1 LNLWI
6 DALRKAGIPDKPPLP
21 LPDKPSIAVLPFV
34 NMSEDKGQEYFS
46 DGLTEEIIT
55 ALSKTPKLFVIARNS
70 TFVYKGKA
78 VNIQQVSRELGVKY
92 VLEGSVRRSGDQ
104 LRITT
109 QLIDATTGNHL
120 WAERYDREMKDVFAV
135 QDEITMKIL
144 NNVKVKLTGGEDE
157 IFLSAKRAI
166 NLQAYLKILEGIAY
180 SNESKFIEARKLF
193 EEALSLD
200 RKAPAYGW
208 MAWTYL
214 MDVYFG
220 PTATRA
226 QSLGK
231 AFEYA
236 EKCLEQDDPNEGCNR
251 TIGHAYLLKRDYEK
265 AFYYGSRSI
274 ELNPNSAISAS
285 MLGWTLRSVGRYED
299 AIKEFERALRL
310 DPLNTT
316 FALTQMGMT
325 YLIMRRYDDSIS
337 ACRKALEGNF
347 GNLGAHLTLAM
358 AYSSSGKMD
367 EARAAA
373 SDVLKVSPNFS
384 VEHFAKA
391 LPSKHEEDRAFV
403 VDALRKAGLK

>member
-1 LNLWI
+1 
-6 DALRKAGIPDKPPLP
+6 
-21 LPDKPSIAVLPFV
+21 V
-34 NMSEDKGQEYFS
+34 N
-46 DGLTEEIIT
+46 
-55 ALSKTPKLFVIARNS
+55 V
-70 TFVYKGKA
+70 
-78 VNIQQVSRELGVKY
+78 QQVSRELGVRY

-104 LRITT
+104 LRITA
-109 QLIDATTGNHL
+109 QLIDATTGNHI

-157 IFLSAKRAI
+157 ILLSAKRAT

-180 SNESKFIEARKLF
+180 NNESKFTEARKLF

-208 MAWTYL
+208 VAFTYL
-214 MDVYFG
+214 MDVWLG

-226 QSLGK
+226 QALGK

-236 EKCLEQDDPNEGCNR
+236 QKCLEQDDSNEGCNR

-265 AFYYGSRSI
+265 ALYYGSRSI

-285 MLGWTLRSVGRYED
+285 MLGWTLRSIGRYED
-299 AIKEFERALRL
+299 ALKEFERALRL
-310 DPLNTT
+310 DPLNTSFT
-316 FALTQMGMT
+316 LTQMGMT

-337 ACRKALEGNF
+337 ACRKALEDNF
-347 GNLGAHLTLAM
+347 GNLGAHLTLAV
-358 AYSSSGKMD
+358 AYSSSGKME

-391 LPSKHEEDRAFV
+391 LPSKHEEDRVFV